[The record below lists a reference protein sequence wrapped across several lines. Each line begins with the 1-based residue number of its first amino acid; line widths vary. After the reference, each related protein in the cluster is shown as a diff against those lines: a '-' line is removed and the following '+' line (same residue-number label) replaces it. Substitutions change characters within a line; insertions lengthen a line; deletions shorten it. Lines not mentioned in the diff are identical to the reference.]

1 MNAAFDCIWYD
12 QCGSECQGKCE
23 YYSPADTAM
32 EDETFYMEVLKE
44 NAQEYEKSIQNNQIP
59 IMNNIIDLVS
69 KTPQIIRS
77 TCTGT
82 FIFKLLFQSST
93 VFSIQPISLPSEKS

>member
-32 EDETFYMEVLKE
+32 EDETFYMEVLKRKR
-44 NAQEYEKSIQNNQIP
+44 AG
-59 IMNNIIDLVS
+59 
-69 KTPQIIRS
+69 IRKEHS
-77 TCTGT
+77 R
-82 FIFKLLFQSST
+82 FLRW
-93 VFSIQPISLPSEKS
+93 E

>member
-12 QCGSECQGKCE
+12 QCGSECHGKCE

-44 NAQEYEKSIQNNQIP
+44 NAQEYEKSIQ
-59 IMNNIIDLVS
+59 D
-69 KTPQIIRS
+69 
-77 TCTGT
+77 
-82 FIFKLLFQSST
+82 
-93 VFSIQPISLPSEKS
+93 FSDGSDIG

>member
-23 YYSPADTAM
+23 YYSAM

-44 NAQEYEKSIQNNQIP
+44 NAQEYEKSIQ
-59 IMNNIIDLVS
+59 D
-69 KTPQIIRS
+69 
-77 TCTGT
+77 
-82 FIFKLLFQSST
+82 
-93 VFSIQPISLPSEKS
+93 FSDGSDIG